1 LLLGCRQADLSPDL
15 RKQVGAF
22 SCTGAVQ
29 SLASASEVGL
39 AKITAVFWD
48 VGGVLLTNAWDR
60 TQRQQALQHFALDK
74 REFDDRHDMLVSS
87 FERGKISLDEYLDQT
102 IFYRSRPF
110 AAEEFKKFMF
120 SLSQPQADVL
130 ELAQA
135 LSRSC
140 KYLMSTINN
149 ESRELNAYRIQTF
162 GLRQIFSL
170 FVSSC
175 YVGLRKPEEGIY
187 ELALEMTQRP
197 PEECCFIDDR
207 ALNLD
212 SASKLGMHVIRMESA
227 SQLRLE
233 LTSLG
238 VEP

>member
-1 LLLGCRQADLSPDL
+1 MIS
-15 RKQVGAF
+15 
-22 SCTGAVQ
+22 SAV
-29 SLASASEVGL
+29 EDGL

-60 TQRQQALQHFALDK
+60 AQRQRALQHFGLDE
-74 REFDDRHDMLVSS
+74 RGFDDRHDMLVSS
-87 FERGKISLDEYLDQT
+87 FERGKISLNEYLEQT
-102 IFYRSRPF
+102 VFYRPRPF
-110 AAEEFKKFMF
+110 AAEEFKQFML
-120 SLSQPQADVL
+120 SLSQPRADVL

-175 YVGLRKPEEGIY
+175 FVGLRKPEADIY
-187 ELALEMTQRP
+187 KLALEMTQRP

-212 SASKLGMHVIRMESA
+212 SASKLGMHVIRMEGYG
-227 SQLRLE
+227 QLRRE
-233 LTSLG
+233 LASLG